1 MNNPRV
7 NLSIES
13 NLGYGADQIERPMS
27 LGDLLEA
34 VQDAI
39 DEWGED
45 AEVVIHQINNRYGAN
60 FGQIVSYDVFERSD
74 EDSEDY

>member
-1 MNNPRV
+1 MNNARV

-13 NLGYGADQIERPMS
+13 NLGYSADQIERPMN

-60 FGQIVSYDVFERSD
+60 FGRIVSYDVFGSDD
-74 EDSEDY
+74 EDSDDY